1 MSALKK
7 PAREEESK
15 KSIGVANILMK
26 VILLIILVVLLY
38 LSFAT
43 WLGIT
48 LPW

>member
-1 MSALKK
+1 MSEFKK
-7 PAREEESK
+7 IEREEESK
-15 KSIGVANILMK
+15 KSIGVANNLTK
-26 VILLIILVVLLY
+26 VILLIILAVLLY

>member
-1 MSALKK
+1 MNELKTTE
-7 PAREEESK
+7 RQEESQ